1 MEIAGLGQCSFID
14 RPGKISVQ
22 RCCHWNTCR
31 TTRSFVLYF
40 SFYWFPL
47 TASLSQPKPKIRMWE
62 VFDSGR
68 ALCSCLSPVIHDL
81 AELTAQLLTI
91 VCALTHPNMNRRGQL
106 INDYTTCL
114 MYCSARRAQWKGSP
128 CQKCCNIFLKM
139 WDKRH
144 LLYKLYFLY
153 RKEIK
158 AEGIWFVM
166 SVSLIIQMTQV
177 AVDILSPLIDIAMK
191 CVKF

>member
-1 MEIAGLGQCSFID
+1 MDSAVSSTDQVKYLSRGVATGIHAGQQEVLFFIL
-14 RPGKISVQ
+14 VFT
-22 RCCHWNTCR
+22 N
-31 TTRSFVLYF
+31 
-40 SFYWFPL
+40 PL

-114 MYCSARRAQWKGSP
+114 MYCSARRAQ
-128 CQKCCNIFLKM
+128 
-139 WDKRH
+139 
-144 LLYKLYFLY
+144 
-153 RKEIK
+153 
-158 AEGIWFVM
+158 
-166 SVSLIIQMTQV
+166 
-177 AVDILSPLIDIAMK
+177 
-191 CVKF
+191 